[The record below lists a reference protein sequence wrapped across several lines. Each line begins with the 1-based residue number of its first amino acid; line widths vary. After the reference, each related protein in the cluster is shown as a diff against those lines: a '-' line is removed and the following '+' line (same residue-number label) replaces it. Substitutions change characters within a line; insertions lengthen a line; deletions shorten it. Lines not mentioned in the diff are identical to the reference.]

1 MNLLLIG
8 YCSSKIIPQLIY
20 KIIIKRIYK
29 STNRLEKIQD
39 LISNYKKKNKM
50 INRFKIQKMWLKIL
64 NKENTRKW
72 IYLNLLLVK
81 QNF

>member
-8 YCSSKIIPQLIY
+8 YCFSNIIPQLIY
-20 KIIIKRIYK
+20 KIIIKRINK

>member
-8 YCSSKIIPQLIY
+8 YCCSNIIPQLIY
-20 KIIIKRIYK
+20 KIIIKRVNK